1 MIGDLYLTELFDR
14 YLEGDLTPED
24 HEGVKSLIESNP
36 VIAEKFRLSTDI
48 NRALMQDDIM
58 QLRKHLKDI
67 RDRNPEI
74 LEAAP
79 MQVSRVTETP
89 DSTNII
95 NLDFHDSLNEL
106 NRAYSTVSHPLSQT
120 DSEWTEDADS
130 HSSLQFAIDKA
141 IMQEDVM
148 ALRTRLTQFS
158 KRFFSTKRST
168 PQLRK
173 YLIYATSAAAAL
185 IMMIGGTMLF
195 RQSSFNSTD
204 SGFTG
209 LFQSYEAVSVTRG
222 TADNEDKIRNTAIEL
237 YNEGDFVQAGN
248 LLDAIIETGEASQLI
263 RVYAGACALQ
273 NGDPDKG
280 IRYLSD
286 WDPTEPTYIDAQW
299 FLAGCYLDKNQRG
312 SALAILEDL
321 VKNES
326 FKKYSYPAEK
336 LIRKLHR
343 QQ

>member
-1 MIGDLYLTELFDR
+1 
-14 YLEGDLTPED
+14 
-24 HEGVKSLIESNP
+24 
-36 VIAEKFRLSTDI
+36 
-48 NRALMQDDIM
+48 
-58 QLRKHLKDI
+58 
-67 RDRNPEI
+67 
-74 LEAAP
+74 
-79 MQVSRVTETP
+79 
-89 DSTNII
+89 
-95 NLDFHDSLNEL
+95 
-106 NRAYSTVSHPLSQT
+106 
-120 DSEWTEDADS
+120 
-130 HSSLQFAIDKA
+130 
-141 IMQEDVM
+141 
-148 ALRTRLTQFS
+148 
-158 KRFFSTKRST
+158 
-168 PQLRK
+168 
-173 YLIYATSAAAAL
+173 
-185 IMMIGGTMLF
+185 MIGGTMLF

-299 FLAGCYLDKNQRG
+299 FLAGCYLDKNERG